1 MSSKT
6 LWKPILVPHGNLL
19 INCLLFWIII
29 TSKGDQ
35 IYQKEHIWK
44 GDYFS
49 ATNMILEICY
59 WWIIAMFVGKQ
70 VSEPM
75 VTLPVEREENSNDA
89 MVQWK
94 FGVILHCLKLLKI
107 IFHEGM
113 IGEWIMKEYR
123 TWSIIKDKLI
133 CILSSRKCQ
142 INQEQLCNHNKITCG
157 CHIYIVNNMWIILWE
172 KKNNIF
178 TLTCVDI
185 FKNIFMI
192 ALIIFVF

>member
-6 LWKPILVPHGNLL
+6 FWKSILVLHGNLL

-29 TSKGDQ
+29 ASKGDQ
-35 IYQKEHIWK
+35 IYQKEHISK
-44 GDYFS
+44 GDYFN
-49 ATNMILEICY
+49 ATNMILETCC

-94 FGVILHCLKLLKI
+94 LGAILHSLKLLKI
-107 IFHEGM
+107 MFHERM

-123 TWSIIKDKLI
+123 IWSIIKDKLMYTFFKKMSNRPRTT
-133 CILSSRKCQ
+133 LQSQ
-142 INQEQLCNHNKITCG
+142 Q
-157 CHIYIVNNMWIILWE
+157 NNM
-172 KKNNIF
+172 
-178 TLTCVDI
+178 
-185 FKNIFMI
+185 
-192 ALIIFVF
+192 